1 MAVRELIS
9 PPRIH
14 QREPGVTP
22 PGDAQPEPRVHLCPR
37 STYCTYESPGAV
49 GGDLA
54 LLSSGSLSPNPAPP
68 GTLGTGRKGSALRAG
83 IRAQASEVS
92 YASEGQ
98 ILSSLKFWYF
108 VLQDFVCVFIW
119 LFKNNTALKYY
130 SFWLQSLGHTLPAG
144 VASPASP

>member
-1 MAVRELIS
+1 M
-9 PPRIH
+9 
-14 QREPGVTP
+14 TP

-68 GTLGTGRKGSALRAG
+68 GTLSTGRKRSALRAG

-108 VLQDFVCVFIW
+108 FLQDFVRVCSFG
-119 LFKNNTALKYY
+119 FLKT
-130 SFWLQSLGHTLPAG
+130 TLH
-144 VASPASP
+144 

>member
-22 PGDAQPEPRVHLCPR
+22 PGEAQPEPRVHLCPR
-37 STYCTYESPGAV
+37 STYRTYESPGAV
-49 GGDLA
+49 GGGLA

-68 GTLGTGRKGSALRAG
+68 GDTQHRQKRFRSQGG

-108 VLQDFVCVFIW
+108 VQDFVRVFIW

-130 SFWLQSLGHTLPAG
+130 SF
-144 VASPASP
+144 